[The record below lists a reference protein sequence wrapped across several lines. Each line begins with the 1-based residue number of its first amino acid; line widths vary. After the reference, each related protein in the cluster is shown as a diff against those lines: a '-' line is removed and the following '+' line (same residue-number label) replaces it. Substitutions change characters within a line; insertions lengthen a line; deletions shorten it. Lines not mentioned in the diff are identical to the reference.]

1 MLLIV
6 TFVQQS
12 TISNQQF
19 FDMYTAVQTWILHLE
34 GCQSL
39 KDKRSVLQSLK
50 ADLRRLNVSVA
61 EVGAQDLWQRAELA
75 CAAVGSDRRVVD
87 EMLRTADGIVE
98 AADGVR
104 IIDTVVTQV

>member
-1 MLLIV
+1 
-6 TFVQQS
+6 
-12 TISNQQF
+12 
-19 FDMYTAVQTWILHLE
+19 MYASVQTWILHLE

-75 CAAVGSDRRVVD
+75 CAAVASSKQSMAFASLIRW
-87 EMLRTADGIVE
+87 
-98 AADGVR
+98 
-104 IIDTVVTQV
+104 